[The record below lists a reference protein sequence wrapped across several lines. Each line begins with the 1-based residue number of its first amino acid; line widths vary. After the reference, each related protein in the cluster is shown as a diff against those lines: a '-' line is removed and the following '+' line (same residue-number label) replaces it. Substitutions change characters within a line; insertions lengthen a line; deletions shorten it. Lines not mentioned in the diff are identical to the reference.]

1 MSFDVRHS
9 LILMD
14 VHQVSA
20 KKRKLKKFTAGTEA
34 RRRAREVAGP
44 PPAERIILDKR
55 RKPSK
60 HKKNF
65 LEDGG
70 R

>member
-1 MSFDVRHS
+1 M
-9 LILMD
+9 
-14 VHQVSA
+14 A
-20 KKRKLKKFTAGTEA
+20 KNKRKVKKFTAGTEA

-44 PPAERIILDKR
+44 PPAERIIPDKR

-60 HKKNF
+60 HKKNL
-65 LEDGG
+65 LEDVG